1 MLFKGSGVAIVT
13 PFYDDGSID
22 YPSLKNLIIYHLENE
37 TDSIVIAGTTGE
49 TATLSEEEH
58 LAIIEFTV
66 NEVDGRIPIIAGT
79 GSNNTDK
86 TLDLSLKAEAL
97 GVDGL
102 LIVTPYY
109 NKATQAG
116 LYEHF
121 KYIHDKVSV
130 PIILYTVPSR
140 TNVNIDP
147 EIVYEL
153 SKLEGIV
160 GIKDATGDLGYTL
173 KVRRLCGP
181 NFAIYSGNDDMI
193 VPVLSVGGVG
203 VISVVANIAAKETHD
218 IVDFYLTGK
227 FQESLDL
234 QIKFQ
239 ELIENL
245 FTEPSPIA
253 IKYALHKMG
262 LIDNVLRLPL
272 TPLSPHLELPLER
285 LLMEHDLV

>member
-22 YPSLKNLIIYHLENE
+22 YPSLKNLIEYHIEHQ
-37 TDSIVIAGTTGE
+37 TDAIIIAGTTGE
-49 TATLSEEEH
+49 TTTLSSDEH
-58 LAIIEFTV
+58 MGIIEFAV
-66 NEVDGRIPIIAGT
+66 NEVDGRIPVIAGT
-79 GSNNTDK
+79 GSNDTQKMLND
-86 TLDLSLKAEAL
+86 SQRAEAL

-102 LIVTPYY
+102 LLVTPYY

-116 LYEHF
+116 IYEHF
-121 KYIHDKVSV
+121 KFVHDQVSV

-140 TNVNIDP
+140 TNV
-147 EIVYEL
+147 EIEAETVYEL
-153 SKLEGIV
+153 SKLERVV
-160 GIKDATGDLGYTL
+160 GLKDASGNLGYTL

-203 VISVVANIAAKETHD
+203 VISVVANILPQKTHD
-218 IVDFYLTGK
+218 MIKLYLEGDVLG
-227 FQESLDL
+227 SA
-234 QIKFQ
+234 QIQIDYQ

-245 FTEPSPIA
+245 FVEPSPIPV
-253 IKYALHKMG
+253 KFALHKMG

-272 TPLSPHLELPLER
+272 IPLSLEYQATLER
-285 LLMEHDLV
+285 LLMEHDLT

>member
-22 YPSLKNLIIYHLENE
+22 YPSLKNLIQFHLDKS
-37 TDSIVIAGTTGE
+37 TDAIIIAGTTGE

-58 LAIIEFTV
+58 MSIIEFAVDEV
-66 NEVDGRIPIIAGT
+66 NGKIPVIAGT
-79 GSNNTDK
+79 GTNNTHK
-86 TLDLSLKAEAL
+86 TVELSLKAEAL

-102 LIVTPYY
+102 LLVTPYY
-109 NKATQAG
+109 NKATQKG

-121 KYIHDKVSV
+121 KFIHDKISV
-130 PIILYTVPSR
+130 PMILYTVPSR
-140 TNVNIDP
+140 TNLQIDA
-147 EIVYEL
+147 ETVYHL

-160 GIKDATGDLGYTL
+160 GLKDASGDLGYTL

-181 NFAIYSGNDDMI
+181 EFAIYSGNDDMI
-193 VPVLSVGGVG
+193 VPVLSLGGVG
-203 VISVVANIAAKETHD
+203 VISVVANIAPKETHD
-218 IVDFYLTGK
+218 IVEKYLNGDLET
-227 FQESLDL
+227 SLNL

-239 ELIENL
+239 ELIEHL

-262 LIDNVLRLPL
+262 IIDNVLRLPL
-272 TPLSPHLELPLER
+272 TSLSTDLEATLER
-285 LLMEHDLV
+285 LLLEHDLV

>member
-22 YPSLKNLIIYHLENE
+22 YPSLKNLIEYHLDNK
-37 TDSIVIAGTTGE
+37 TDAIVIAGTTGE

-66 NEVDGRIPIIAGT
+66 NEVDGRIPVIAGT
-79 GSNNTDK
+79 GFNNTHK
-86 TLDLSLKAEAL
+86 TVDISLKAEAL

-121 KYIHDKVSV
+121 KFIHDKISV

-147 EIVYEL
+147 ETVYEL

-160 GIKDATGDLGYTL
+160 GLKDATGDLGYTL
-173 KVRRLCGP
+173 KVRRLCGE

-203 VISVVANIAAKETHD
+203 VISVLANIAAKETHD
-218 IVDFYLTGK
+218 IVDLYLQGDTK
-227 FQESLDL
+227 ASLDL
-234 QIKFQ
+234 QIRFQ
-239 ELIENL
+239 ALIEKL
-245 FTEPSPIA
+245 FQEPSPIA
-253 IKYALHKMG
+253 VKYALHKMG
-262 LIDNVLRLPL
+262 FIDNVLRLPL
-272 TPLSPHLELPLER
+272 TCLSTELEAGLLEL
-285 LLMEHDLV
+285 LMDNDLV

>member
-22 YPSLKNLIIYHLENE
+22 YPSLKNLIEYHVENE
-37 TDSIVIAGTTGE
+37 TDAIVIAGTTGE

-58 LAIIEFTV
+58 MGIIEFAV
-66 NEVDGRIPIIAGT
+66 NEVDGRIPVIAGT
-79 GSNNTDK
+79 GSND
-86 TLDLSLKAEAL
+86 TLKAVHLSLKAEAL

-121 KYIHDKVSV
+121 KFIHDKVSV

-140 TNVNIDP
+140 TNVQINA
-147 EIVYEL
+147 ETVYEL

-160 GIKDATGDLGYTL
+160 GLKDATGDLGYTL

-181 NFAIYSGNDDMI
+181 NFALYSGNDDMI
-193 VPVLSVGGVG
+193 VPVLSIGGVG
-203 VISVVANIAAKETHD
+203 VISVVANILAKETHD
-218 IVDFYLTGK
+218 IVDLYLNGDVNK
-227 FQESLDL
+227 SSEL
-234 QIKFQ
+234 QIKYQ

-245 FTEPSPIA
+245 FTEPSPIPV
-253 IKYALHKMG
+253 KYALHKMG

-272 TPLSPHLELPLER
+272 TPLSETYEASLER
-285 LLMEHDLV
+285 ILMEQDLI